1 MSWQGYEQG
10 KPKPELAQARPTFLH
25 WIQTIGNYLSTELRH
40 VHVALAWGINR
51 KQVKKA
57 LPFLQFPLS
66 CTFLEVLNIKKCLF
80 AESQLWC
87 KNSPERAVPHLWSHR
102 QTSES
107 TKRDCHPSEAG
118 WPSLRA
124 SSGRSRR
131 PRRPGWRWRCQRWM
145 RRFSWWRS
153 ARWPGSCRAPQPP
166 GWTLWPRSR
175 KRSRKVPQHMPGTG
189 TTAEVH
195 VVHWD
200 CCGSRPGWCL
210 DSEWCWTLGGR
221 SAGAGRDAMRHEDI

>member
-10 KPKPELAQARPTFLH
+10 KPKPKLASVQPTFLH
-25 WIQTIGNYLSTELRH
+25 WIQTIGNYLSKALRH
-40 VHVALAWGINR
+40 MHVALALGINVLGSPEYQ
-51 KQVKKA
+51 KVTMCWITA
-57 LPFLQFPLS
+57 LVYVVPS
-66 CTFLEVLNIKKCLF
+66 
-80 AESQLWC
+80 

-118 WPSLRA
+118 WPSLQA

-175 KRSRKVPQHMPGTG
+175 KRSHKVPQHMPGTG

-200 CCGSRPGWCL
+200 CCSSRPGWRL

-221 SAGAGRDAMRHEDI
+221 SADAGRDAMRHEDI